1 MKFVTPLQKGIVVA
15 VLVVVSGLLALL
27 LDALHSETGSIVLSV
42 LQVAGWYLASRLF
55 RGPEEPLRP
64 ARAWWRM
71 TSRPLLS
78 GVLGALYVV
87 TALVNVVY
95 SILGYGS
102 LSGWVSILA
111 EAVLGGL
118 FVLSFLRLRSLGRLS
133 TGAASGELSTTRPNG
148 LRSEVGAP

>member
-1 MKFVTPLQKGIVVA
+1 MRFVTPLQKGIVVA

-27 LDALHSETGSIVLSV
+27 LDALHSEAGSIVLSV
-42 LQVAGWYLASRLF
+42 LQVAGWYLASRMF

-64 ARAWWRM
+64 ARPWWRM

-78 GVLGALYVV
+78 GVFGALYGL

-95 SILGYGS
+95 SFLGFGS

-111 EAVLGGL
+111 EAALGGL
-118 FVLSFLRLRSLGRLS
+118 FVLSFLRLRSTTRSSTGVASGDLS
-133 TGAASGELSTTRPNG
+133 TSRPDG